1 MLCSA
6 SFFNK
11 AWLLS
16 PPVGR
21 CFSSLSFPSPL
32 LSSTLGCLQY
42 QVAQLYMVAKSSA
55 EETAVTAGEGVAI
68 HKNEPY
74 TEDNNPYGLPLG
86 GQYTHKT
93 LFFASRLPRWAL
105 SILPTA
111 ATSLTERSWNAYPL
125 CVTQYT
131 NDYLGES
138 LHLTVTSAHAADRG
152 EQPNAT
158 GLGPEDL
165 AVRQVDYINIACG
178 ADADA
183 AAVRTFVPG
192 SGGSGR
198 LGGKDP
204 TAVAAVASRGPLSPR
219 WFAEGAGG
227 GVCMCAYKVRGV
239 DWSGVSWGA
248 GADVFARLRGGA
260 REGAGWGAVWRPC
273 LSFFWAARALEVG
286 CVDCDEVHPTDDWCA
301 RPEWFA
307 FSCVSGHE
315 GGQAAGEGIWL
326 ADSRGVVGPR
336 LWLSCRVRHLP
347 PATVVL
353 VGRVVGHVCGGR
365 AGHGRGDTAA
375 KCGGDGGRVRWWARV
390 ARWETRGWG

>member
-1 MLCSA
+1 MLI
-6 SFFNK
+6 K
-11 AWLLS
+11 EYRLLL
-16 PPVGR
+16 PM
-21 CFSSLSFPSPL
+21 
-32 LSSTLGCLQY
+32 TLEEY

-74 TEDNNPYGLPLG
+74 TEDNNPFGLPLG

-227 GVCMCAYKVRGV
+227 GVCMCAYKVVKLRVKVFGLQTRAE
-239 DWSGVSWGA
+239 SWGHA
-248 GADVFARLRGGA
+248 YGFRAAFATYHRRLWCWLDEWWGMSVADV
-260 REGAGWGAVWRPC
+260 
-273 LSFFWAARALEVG
+273 RAME
-286 CVDCDEVHPTDDWCA
+286 E
-301 RPEWFA
+301 
-307 FSCVSGHE
+307 
-315 GGQAAGEGIWL
+315 
-326 ADSRGVVGPR
+326 
-336 LWLSCRVRHLP
+336 
-347 PATVVL
+347 
-353 VGRVVGHVCGGR
+353 
-365 AGHGRGDTAA
+365 
-375 KCGGDGGRVRWWARV
+375 
-390 ARWETRGWG
+390 ETRGTPARHRTGGCQGRAA